1 MMAVTKCRDVS
12 REFIQAQ
19 QCMGDNC
26 SLCSLPGSQQTV
38 YCRHVDMI
46 EPRESVILVLMIFIM
61 RILMIWIFIFIVVI
75 IVKLV
80 LIIIFNCRHLYF
92 LIKYYPD

>member
-38 YCRHVDMI
+38 YCRQPVDMI

-61 RILMIWIFIFIVVI
+61 RILMIWIFIVIVMV
-75 IVKLV
+75 VAKLD
-80 LIIIFNCRHLYF
+80 LIIFYCRHLYF
-92 LIKYYPD
+92 LIKY